1 MTITAPHCDAFKSQS
16 QRLGLK
22 DPVRN
27 SEVWRSSIL
36 FFSFSS
42 DMKENATVA
51 MVKVYILKNLTG
63 FSSQP
68 LSPIL
73 NISSS
78 EKAAVEMR
86 Q

>member
-36 FFSFSS
+36 FSFISEE
-42 DMKENATVA
+42 KENATVA